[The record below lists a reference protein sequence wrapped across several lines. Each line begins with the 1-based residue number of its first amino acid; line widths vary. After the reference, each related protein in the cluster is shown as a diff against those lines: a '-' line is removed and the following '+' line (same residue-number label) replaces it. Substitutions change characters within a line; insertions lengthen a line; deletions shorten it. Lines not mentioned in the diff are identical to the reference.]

1 MTTPPERHGG
11 QTSPRPPERN
21 GEPPTA
27 APPERN
33 ERPTA
38 GPRPATP
45 LPARLGRAAVLG
57 ALALGAVVSLLP
69 FAWMLIAG
77 THSSSELFHSP
88 PPFLPGGELLRNL
101 ARLQQSVGFGRVML
115 NSLGI
120 AAVHTVLSSLLSA
133 MCGYG
138 LAKYR
143 FRGRGLLLGLVLAT
157 MMIPLQVLL
166 VPLFQM
172 MADLGWIDS
181 YQAVVLPFLA
191 NSFGILLMR
200 QGFLDFPD
208 ELLESA
214 RIDGSGELRTFYRV
228 VLPCVRPQLGALMI
242 FTFMGQWNSFIW
254 PLLMLD
260 TQDRY
265 TVPVALNTL
274 TGLTHVDHSG
284 LMLGS
289 LLATLPLML
298 LFLLFQRQ
306 FVAGLLGGALKG

>member
-1 MTTPPERHGG
+1 MSRTPVEHP
-11 QTSPRPPERN
+11 PARPGR
-21 GEPPTA
+21 
-27 APPERN
+27 
-33 ERPTA
+33 
-38 GPRPATP
+38 TP
-45 LPARLGRAAVLG
+45 LPARSARTPLPVRLGRLAVL
-57 ALALGAVVSLLP
+57 AVLTLGAVVSLVP

-88 PPFLPGGELLRNL
+88 PPFLPGGDLLRNL
-101 ARLQQSVGFGRVML
+101 AHLQETIGFGRVLL

-120 AAVHTVLSSLLSA
+120 AVVYTVLSSLLSA

-172 MADLGWIDS
+172 MASLGWIDS
-181 YQAVVLPFLA
+181 YQAVIVPFLA
-191 NSFGILLMR
+191 NSFGVLLMR

-228 VLPCVRPQLGALMI
+228 VLPCVRPQLGALVI
-242 FTFMGQWNSFIW
+242 FTFMGQWNGFIW
-254 PLLMLD
+254 PLLMLNTED
-260 TQDRY
+260 KY

-274 TGLTHVDHSG
+274 TGLTHVDYSG

-289 LLATLPLML
+289 FLATLPLMV

>member
-1 MTTPPERHGG
+1 MKARSPMEAGTPPMRAG
-11 QTSPRPPERN
+11 SPSKA
-21 GEPPTA
+21 GTPT
-27 APPERN
+27 R
-33 ERPTA
+33 A
-38 GPRPATP
+38 G
-45 LPARLGRAAVLG
+45 LLGRAAVL
-57 ALALGAVVSLLP
+57 ALLGLGAVASLLP
-69 FAWMLIAG
+69 FAWMLIAA

-88 PPFLPGGELLRNL
+88 PPFLPGGELLNNL
-101 ARLQQSVGFGRVML
+101 VHLQQSIGFGRVLL

-120 AAVHTVLSSLLSA
+120 AVVHTLLSSLLSA

-172 MADLGWIDS
+172 MASLGWIDS

-200 QGFLDFPD
+200 QSFLGFPD

-228 VLPCVRPQLGALMI
+228 VLPCVRPQLGALVI

-254 PLLMLD
+254 PLLMLN

-274 TGLTHVDHSG
+274 TGLTHVDYSG

-289 LLATLPLML
+289 FLATLPLMV